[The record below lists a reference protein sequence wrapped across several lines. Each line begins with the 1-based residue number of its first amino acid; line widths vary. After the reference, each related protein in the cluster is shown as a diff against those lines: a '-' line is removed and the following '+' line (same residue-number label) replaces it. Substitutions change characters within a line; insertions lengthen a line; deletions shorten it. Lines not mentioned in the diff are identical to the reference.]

1 MKKQVLLFVLCA
13 VFSLGA
19 TAQTSSMSSKNG
31 HEILPQAGDY
41 SLSMDAVPVVNF
53 ALNAMNIMSD
63 NGQGAQ
69 APGYVTGFDQVIV
82 GKQFISAT
90 EAYRV
95 RVGLGFGSNAS
106 TTYYNDAN
114 GDEQSVSNNASTM
127 NIILA
132 AGKEMRRGHNR
143 LQGYYG
149 YEALLGLSSASTS
162 SEWSESIT
170 DAADQSPRTLSTSTG
185 MGFGLGARAF
195 TGVEYFFAPK
205 MSIGAEFGWGVG
217 FSVQGR
223 GSTEVEAINADG
235 NAETTETDGAESSGG
250 FGFGVDNANA
260 ALMINF
266 HF

>member
-1 MKKQVLLFVLCA
+1 
-13 VFSLGA
+13 
-19 TAQTSSMSSKNG
+19 
-31 HEILPQAGDY
+31 
-41 SLSMDAVPVVNF
+41 MDAVPVVNF

-95 RVGLGFGSNAS
+95 RVGLGFGSNAT
-106 TTYYNDAN
+106 TTYYNDGNDA
-114 GDEQSVSNNASTM
+114 EQSAKYNSSAM
-127 NIILA
+127 NVTLA
-132 AGKEMRRGHNR
+132 VGKEMRRGHNR

-149 YEALLGLSSASTS
+149 YEALLGLSSVSTS
-162 SEWSESIT
+162 SEWSESLT
-170 DAADQSPRTLSTSTG
+170 AANDAAPVTVGDFDGDGNEDFNNDPRTLSTSSG
-185 MGFGLGARAF
+185 MLFGLGARAF

-223 GSTEVEAINADG
+223 GSSEVEAINADG
-235 NAETTETDGAESSGG
+235 NAETTETDGDASSGG